1 MSQHYTV
8 KKNADGDLWGVGK
21 DLLGNITV
29 RLKTANE
36 DPITIALPPSVA
48 SQVALAILDI
58 TTRSESTKNK

>member
-1 MSQHYTV
+1 MGNSYIV

-36 DPITIALPPSVA
+36 EPITIALPPSVA
-48 SQVALAILDI
+48 SQIALAILDI
-58 TTRSESTKNK
+58 TTRTEDAKKK